1 MIRRIAILLPSTYWL
16 IIQSSKFGSKAWQSS
31 LHVLYHFVYSQFFL
45 ATFSNLGSSQI
56 GGALK
61 LNFIRFSWGISK
73 LGQFCIVVMRF
84 ASIRSR
90 RVEKY
95 LVCLSTRFQGYAI
108 LHLMHHHVVIDIRVN
123 SWTQWKF
130 SSGVRPF
137 DVLFALVILHTMWII
152 SF

>member
-61 LNFIRFSWGISK
+61 LNFIRFSWGIISK
-73 LGQFCIVVMRF
+73 LGQCCIVVMRF

-90 RVEKY
+90 RVENY
-95 LVCLSTRFQGYAI
+95 LVCLSTRFQGYVI
-108 LHLMHHHVVIDIRVN
+108 LHLMHHHFVIDIRVY

-137 DVLFALVILHTMWII
+137 DVLFLHWLFCIQCE
-152 SF
+152 